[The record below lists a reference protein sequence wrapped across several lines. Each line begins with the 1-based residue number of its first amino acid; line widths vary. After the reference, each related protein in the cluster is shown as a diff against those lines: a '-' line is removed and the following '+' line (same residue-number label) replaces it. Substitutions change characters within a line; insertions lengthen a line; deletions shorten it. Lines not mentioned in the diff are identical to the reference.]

1 MMNKNRRV
9 DRMELVKY
17 ENNELVVSNSVIDI
31 LKDFKKK
38 KVEIELQEK
47 QLREE
52 LLEAM
57 EKYGIQNWKSNDET
71 ITAIYKKGY
80 QRNSIDSTRLKK
92 ELPDVAE
99 EYSKTID
106 VKPSVELT
114 IEV

>member
-1 MMNKNRRV
+1 
-9 DRMELVKY
+9 MELVKY
-17 ENNELVVSNSVIDI
+17 ENNELVVSQDVVEI
-31 LKDFKKK
+31 LKDFKRK

-57 EKYGIQNWKSNDET
+57 EKYGILNWKNEDET
-71 ITAIYKKGY
+71 ISAIYKKGY
-80 QRNSIDSTRLKK
+80 ERTSIDSTRLKK

-99 EYSKTID
+99 EYSKTTQ

>member
-1 MMNKNRRV
+1 
-9 DRMELVKY
+9 MELVKY
-17 ENNELVVSNSVIDI
+17 ENNEIVVSKSVVDL

-57 EKYGIQNWKSNDET
+57 EKYGVLNWESDDKT
-71 ITAIYKKGY
+71 VKAIYKKGY
-80 QRNSIDSTRLKK
+80 ERNSIDSTRLKK

-99 EYSKTID
+99 EYSKTTQ

-114 IEV
+114 IEL